1 MKIWRGLTPSI
12 ARPYSVVT
20 IGNFDGHHHGHRA
33 LLDRVVATAR
43 REAGTAL
50 VLTFDPHPI
59 KILAP
64 QVNLLFLTTPEEK
77 LARFEAASID
87 EVVFLEFTTAFAG
100 LSPAQFAKQ
109 VLCDGIGTRELFVG
123 EHFAFGKGRAGR
135 IADLLELGAQLGF
148 RVHPMPPVII
158 EGEVVSSTRIRQM
171 IQAGDLQNAIR
182 FLGRPY
188 SIEGTVIA
196 GAHRGTELGWPTA
209 NLRVPEGRVI
219 PPDGV
224 YAARALWKGSRL
236 DSVVYIGTRPTFG
249 AGERLLE
256 VSILDERLDLYGET
270 IRVEF
275 LSFIREDRVF
285 ASAEALTKQIA
296 LDVDAARAHLREA
309 AGPVP
314 VPISTSHS
322 QS

>member
-1 MKIWRGLTPSI
+1 MKISRGLTPSI

-33 LLDRVVATAR
+33 LLDRVVSTAR
-43 REAGTAL
+43 RAAGTAL
-50 VLTFDPHPI
+50 VLTFDPHPV

-64 QVNLLFLTTPEEK
+64 QVNL
-77 LARFEAASID
+77 
-87 EVVFLEFTTAFAG
+87 VFLEFTTAFAG

-148 RVHPMPPVII
+148 RVHPTPPVTMD
-158 EGEVVSSTRIRQM
+158 GEVVSSTRIRQM
-171 IQAGDLQNAIR
+171 IQAGDLQKAVR

-188 SIEGTVIA
+188 GIEGTVIP
-196 GAHRGTELGWPTA
+196 GAHRGKELGWPTA
-209 NLRVPEGRVI
+209 NLRLPEGRVI

-224 YAARALWKGSRL
+224 YAARVLWRGRAL

-256 VSILDERLDLYGET
+256 VSILDERLELYGET
-270 IRVEF
+270 IRVE
-275 LSFIREDRVF
+275 L
-285 ASAEALTKQIA
+285 LG
-296 LDVDAARAHLREA
+296 LDVDAARAQLREA
-309 AGPVP
+309 ALETVSPLQ
-314 VPISTSHS
+314 S

>member
-1 MKIWRGLTPSI
+1 MKISRGLTPSTP
-12 ARPYSVVT
+12 RTYSVVT

-33 LLDRVVATAR
+33 LLSRVVETAR

-50 VLTFDPHPI
+50 VLTFDPHPV

-64 QVNLLFLTTPEEK
+64 QVNLQFLTTPEEK
-77 LARFEAASID
+77 LARFEAAGID
-87 EVVFLEFTTAFAG
+87 EVVFLEFTPAFAG

-135 IADLLELGAQLGF
+135 IADLLEFGVQLGF
-148 RVHPMPPVII
+148 RVHPMPPITI
-158 EGEVVSSTRIRQM
+158 DGQVVSSTRIRQM

-182 FLGRPY
+182 FLGRSY
-188 SIEGTVIA
+188 GIEGQVIR

-209 NLRVPEGRVI
+209 NLRLPEGRVI

-224 YAARALWKGSRL
+224 YAAQVAWKDRCL
-236 DSVVYIGTRPTFG
+236 NAVVYIGTRPTFG

-256 VSILDERLDLYGET
+256 VSILDERLDLYGES
-270 IRVEF
+270 IRVE
-275 LSFIREDRVF
+275 LLTFIREDHMF
-285 ASAEALTKQIA
+285 DSAEALTRQIE
-296 LDVDAARAHLREA
+296 LDVASARAHLRA
-309 AGPVP
+309 SSPTSL
-314 VPISTSHS
+314 STTLPRS
-322 QS
+322 

>member
-1 MKIWRGLTPSI
+1 MKISRGLTPSI

-33 LLDRVVATAR
+33 LLDWVVSTAR
-43 REAGTAL
+43 RESGTAL
-50 VLTFDPHPI
+50 VLTFDSHPV

-64 QVNLLFLTTPEEK
+64 QVNLMFLTTPEEK
-77 LARFEAASID
+77 LARFEAAGID
-87 EVVFLEFTTAFAG
+87 EVVFLEFTTAFAA

-135 IADLLELGAQLGF
+135 IAHLLELGAQLGF
-148 RVHPMPPVII
+148 RVHPTPPVTID
-158 EGEVVSSTRIRQM
+158 GEVVSSTKIRQM
-171 IQAGDLQNAIR
+171 IQAGDLQKAIR

-188 SIEGTVIA
+188 GIEGRVIP

-209 NLRVPEGRVI
+209 NLRLPEGRVI

-224 YAARALWKGSRL
+224 YAARVLWNGRAL

-256 VSILDERLDLYGET
+256 VSILDERLELYGET
-270 IRVEF
+270 IRVELLGF
-275 LSFIREDRVF
+275 VREDRVF
-285 ASAEALTKQIA
+285 ASAEALSRQIE
-296 LDVDAARAHLREA
+296 LDVDAARIQLREA
-309 AGPVP
+309 ALDTVSPL
-314 VPISTSHS
+314 HS

>member
-1 MKIWRGLTPSI
+1 MKVSRGLTPSI

-33 LLDRVVATAR
+33 LLDRVVSTAR

-50 VLTFDPHPI
+50 VLTFDPHPV

-64 QVNLLFLTTPEEK
+64 QVNLMFLTTPEEK
-77 LARFEAASID
+77 LARFEAAGID
-87 EVVFLEFTTAFAG
+87 EVVYLEFTLAFAG

-135 IADLLELGAQLGF
+135 IADLISLGGQLGF
-148 RVHPMPPVII
+148 HVHPMPPVVID
-158 EGEVVSSTRIRQM
+158 GEVVSSTKIRQM
-171 IQAGDLQNAIR
+171 IQAGDLHKAIR
-182 FLGRPY
+182 FLGRAY
-188 SIEGTVIA
+188 EIEGTVIA
-196 GAHRGTELGWPTA
+196 GAQRGTELGWPTA
-209 NLRVPEGRVI
+209 NLRLPEGRVI

-224 YAARALWKGSRL
+224 YAAKVRWNRRNL

-256 VSILDERLDLYGET
+256 VSILDERLELYGET
-270 IRVEF
+270 IRVDLLGF
-275 LSFIREDRVF
+275 VREDRLF
-285 ASAEALTKQIA
+285 ASAEALTKQIE
-296 LDVDAARAHLREA
+296 LDVRAARAQLREA
-309 AGPVP
+309 AVETVSPLQ
-314 VPISTSHS
+314 S

>member
-1 MKIWRGLTPSI
+1 M
-12 ARPYSVVT
+12 
-20 IGNFDGHHHGHRA
+20 
-33 LLDRVVATAR
+33 
-43 REAGTAL
+43 
-50 VLTFDPHPI
+50 
-59 KILAP
+59 
-64 QVNLLFLTTPEEK
+64 FLTTPEEK
-77 LARFEAASID
+77 LARFEAAGID

-148 RVHPMPPVII
+148 RVHPTPPVTMD
-158 EGEVVSSTRIRQM
+158 GEVVSSTRIRQM
-171 IQAGDLQNAIR
+171 IQAGDLQKAVR

-188 SIEGTVIA
+188 GIEGTVIP
-196 GAHRGTELGWPTA
+196 GAHRGKELGWPTA
-209 NLRVPEGRVI
+209 NLRLPEGRVI

-224 YAARALWKGSRL
+224 YAARVLWRGRAL

-256 VSILDERLDLYGET
+256 VSILDERLELYGET
-270 IRVEF
+270 IRVELLGF
-275 LSFIREDRVF
+275 VREDRVF
-285 ASAEALTKQIA
+285 ASAEALTRQIE
-296 LDVDAARAHLREA
+296 LDVDAARAQLREA
-309 AGPVP
+309 ALETVSPLQ
-314 VPISTSHS
+314 S